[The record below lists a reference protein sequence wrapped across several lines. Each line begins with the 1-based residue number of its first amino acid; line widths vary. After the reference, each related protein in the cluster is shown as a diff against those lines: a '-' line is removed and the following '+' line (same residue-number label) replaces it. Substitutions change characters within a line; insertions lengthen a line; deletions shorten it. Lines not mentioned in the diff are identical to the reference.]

1 MKKIILSVL
10 TVLCIYS
17 SNVFAQSFTFTR
29 ISPAVFDTTV
39 SSDSAQQIFSYG
51 VVHNL
56 TGGVIALNIQITN
69 RYVTPGWDS
78 IGMCTWNICYPPG
91 NYNIT
96 NENCPPGYDTLHA
109 YFSPFTHSGNGHC
122 TITVTYQTTSASQDF
137 GVVADPI
144 GIHQIST
151 IVKEFNL
158 GQNYPNPFNPNTK
171 INFSLSKGEFT
182 YLRVY
187 DILGREVKTL
197 IAEQLNAG
205 EYQVDFDARDL
216 ASGMYYYS
224 LRAGDYVSVKKMV
237 LVK

>member
-10 TVLCIYS
+10 TVLCIYNA
-17 SNVFAQSFTFTR
+17 NVFSQAFTFQR
-29 ISPAVFDTTV
+29 IDPAVVRETISTDTF
-39 SSDSAQQIFSYG
+39 AQIKNHG

-56 TGGVIALNIQITN
+56 TGSSINLNIYIIN
-69 RYVTPGWDS
+69 RYVSPLWDPV
-78 IGMCTWNICYPPG
+78 GMCDWNLCHGAGDSTFLDVI
-91 NYNIT
+91 
-96 NENCPPGYDTLHA
+96 CPPGYDTLYA
-109 YFSPFTHSGNGHC
+109 YFSPHSQPGIGQC
-122 TITVTYQTTSASQDF
+122 TIRITYQSTTIDQDF
-137 GVVADPI
+137 GVAADPI
-144 GIHQIST
+144 GIQPIST
-151 IVKEFNL
+151 IAKEFSL

-171 INFSLSKGEFT
+171 INFSLPKNEFA

-205 EYQVDFDARDL
+205 EYQVDFDAKDL

-224 LRAGDYVSVKKMV
+224 LRAGENVTVKKMV